1 MPNIHFNGLW
11 ACSLAG
17 YALQYWFRVKV
28 NEWNAWSSRFPPISD
43 DSVSFVRTA
52 LVVVVLLCTSFST
65 VAQIRASS
73 LSLKALEEGPVS
85 VIRYV
90 HFVEIRKVVVRGFC
104 RLIMRS
110 YDQTPAVSLR
120 LIPGRWL
127 DDGVLR
133 IELPRTFVNNK
144 TIMSYKECICK
155 RALMLSPT
163 CIASCT
169 IWR

>member
-1 MPNIHFNGLW
+1 MACGRVHLPGMHFNTDSESRSTSGTLDR
-11 ACSLAG
+11 
-17 YALQYWFRVKV
+17 RV
-28 NEWNAWSSRFPPISD
+28 FPPISD

-73 LSLKALEEGPVS
+73 LSSKALEEGPVS

-120 LIPGRWL
+120 LIPGR
-127 DDGVLR
+127 
-133 IELPRTFVNNK
+133 
-144 TIMSYKECICK
+144 
-155 RALMLSPT
+155 
-163 CIASCT
+163 
-169 IWR
+169 